1 MEHVLFSLLSK
12 QLVLS
17 ENNQDSDCP
26 YFPTYENQ
34 AKGKK
39 NNGLKCMVTGD
50 ISTLG
55 PFYAISEPND
65 MPWFWSEQ

>member
-1 MEHVLFSLLSK
+1 MTCKNGTRPVFTSRK

-26 YFPTYENQ
+26 HFPTYENQ

-65 MPWFWSEQ
+65 MP